1 MAVLRPLN
9 LLVFLLAIISITN
22 AKPAEENRVNLFEI
36 RHKRDLSMNGREEEE
51 EEEGDEEDDEE
62 DDEND
67 DGEGDGMIIMIRQ
80 VVGGQGGCKG
90 RRGCP

>member
-9 LLVFLLAIISITN
+9 LLVFLLAIISIT
-22 AKPAEENRVNLFEI
+22 NLFEI

>member
-1 MAVLRPLN
+1 MALIRPLN

-51 EEEGDEEDDEE
+51 DEEGDDDDDDEE
-62 DDEND
+62 DDD
-67 DGEGDGMIIMIRQ
+67 EGDGMIIMVRQ